1 MNNLSRATII
11 GLALA
16 ATLAAVPA
24 FAESMAFK
32 ASLSGA
38 EEVPPTNAAGTGAVD
53 LTYDDANKT
62 LTWKGTYSGLTGN
75 PTGAHLHGPADVGQ
89 NAGVEVPLE
98 VTASPF
104 EGSAALNDAQA
115 ADLLAGKLYLNIH
128 TEANPDGE
136 LRGQVTKSQ

>member
-1 MNNLSRATII
+1 MNEFSRAAII
-11 GLALA
+11 ALAFA
-16 ATLAAVPA
+16 ATLASVPA
-24 FAESMAFK
+24 FAENMAFK

-38 EEVPPTNAAGTGAVD
+38 EEVPPTIAAGTGSVD
-53 LTYDDANKT
+53 FTYDDASKM
-62 LTWKGTYSGLTGN
+62 LTWKGTYTGLTGQ

-98 VTASPF
+98 LLSSPF
-104 EGSAALNDAQA
+104 EGTTALNDAQA

-136 LRGQVTKSQ
+136 LRGQLTKAQ